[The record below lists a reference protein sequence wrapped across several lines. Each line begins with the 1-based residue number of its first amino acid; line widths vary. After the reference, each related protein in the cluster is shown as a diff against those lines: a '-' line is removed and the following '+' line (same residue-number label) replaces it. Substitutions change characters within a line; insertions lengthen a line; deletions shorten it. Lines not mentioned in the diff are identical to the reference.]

1 MERDLFSLDAALP
14 YDPFCLKKITDI
26 SLTDNVSH
34 RLSHRTWIRH
44 LSRCS
49 AVITIGLLEKLDQ
62 GSPDQG

>member
-26 SLTDNVSH
+26 SLIDNVSH

-44 LSRCS
+44 LSV
-49 AVITIGLLEKLDQ
+49 AVLLSQ
-62 GSPDQG
+62 